1 MGDSRNNFKEEA
13 NRKASPY
20 KLWVL
25 HKWNFVIPGKLDRT
39 EVYFA
44 YNTKPPYAALKHLIK
59 EIVEARKMKIEK
71 AIIYNNQTNTAYQ
84 YFDTKTMTMKDW
96 EHKK

>member
-44 YNTKPPYAALKHLIK
+44 YNTKSTYVGLNHLITSII
-59 EIVEARKMKIEK
+59 EPRKFKIEK
-71 AIIYNNQTNTAYQ
+71 AIIYNNQTNTEYQ

-96 EHKK
+96 EPKK